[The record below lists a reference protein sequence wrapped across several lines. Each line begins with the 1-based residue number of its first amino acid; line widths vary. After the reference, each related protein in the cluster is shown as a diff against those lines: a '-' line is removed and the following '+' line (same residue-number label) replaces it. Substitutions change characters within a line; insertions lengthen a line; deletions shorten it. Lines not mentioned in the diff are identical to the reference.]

1 MGSTGPEKRNVTD
14 ADISKLKELLSG
26 TRAQVRGPSDPDY
39 AKSIDRWSKAAEKQ
53 AGVAIVPTSAEEV
66 SITVKYAAEQ
76 GLDLAVK
83 GGGHS
88 VSLPTISHYSIGCNT
103 FASECLSPICDLREG
118 TVQHLRSSC
127 DVISLLV

>member
-1 MGSTGPEKRNVTD
+1 MGSVGPGKRNVTD

-26 TRAQVRGPSDPDY
+26 TNAHVRGPSDPDY
-39 AKSIDRWSKAAEKQ
+39 TKSIDRWSKAAEKQ

-66 SITVKYAAEQ
+66 SVAVKYAAEQ

-88 VSLPTISHYSIGCNT
+88 VSLHTFCHYNINVTST
-103 FASECLSPICDLREG
+103 LRNLD
-118 TVQHLRSSC
+118 QCSMA
-127 DVISLLV
+127 